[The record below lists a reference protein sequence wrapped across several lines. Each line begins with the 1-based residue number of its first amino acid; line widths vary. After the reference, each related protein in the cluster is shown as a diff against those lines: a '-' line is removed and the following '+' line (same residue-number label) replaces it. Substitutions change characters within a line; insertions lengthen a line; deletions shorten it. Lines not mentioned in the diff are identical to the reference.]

1 MGEDVVGT
9 EQAYRQVIELAPRPH
24 YHASTNLGMQLC
36 EANARRKEA
45 LSVFELAP
53 EHFPN
58 DPLLHF
64 NRAVVL

>member
-1 MGEDVVGT
+1 
-9 EQAYRQVIELAPRPH
+9 
-24 YHASTNLGMQLC
+24 MQLC